1 MLSLSSNLILTFLPV
16 LLAPYFFFFCY
27 FPSSYSPFFQGGNL
41 GGCFFYRVCPA
52 VLLNPRIDPL
62 SANISPKVANLMKN
76 RSILKIQ
83 LPLSAPS
90 ITVNTFPSYFLFAA
104 SVHVHGSWYE
114 PKGNLDRFFVSFAFS
129 PHPAPFIVHKLEIL
143 CIVQQLMY
151 MSD

>member
-16 LLAPYFFFFCY
+16 LLAPYFFTFVISHLVIPCFLRAEI
-27 FPSSYSPFFQGGNL
+27 S
-41 GGCFFYRVCPA
+41 GCFFYRACLA

-76 RSILKIQ
+76 RSILKIK

-129 PHPAPFIVHKLEIL
+129 PHPAPFIVHKLET
-143 CIVQQLMY
+143 
-151 MSD
+151 